1 MQVRLLLRQ
10 RSRQTRKD
18 QKTKQPSQI
27 DCDKDHQVVSQDDKT
42 LKGTLRVHS
51 CHASRFGRKPSRL
64 SNVGGKFS
72 SLVNDRCKTRGV
84 NDKYQLQFVQTQG
97 GIGYTDFTYTLP
109 CEKARHQIVID
120 SLKDA
125 CKDKDL
131 VDTITEQNQ
140 PDDDDSSS
148 ESDEAA
154 VTKGTKA
161 TQASKSTAAPTQ
173 KATAAP
179 TQKATAA
186 PTEKATAAPTT
197 QRRQLPQQHRRR
209 QLLPRRRQLLLQHR
223 SNSCPGTQWY
233 SCPNRHKKAT
243 TRPGSYG

>member
-1 MQVRLLLRQ
+1 M
-10 RSRQTRKD
+10 
-18 QKTKQPSQI
+18 
-27 DCDKDHQVVSQDDKT
+27 VSQDDKT

-186 PTEKATAAPTT
+186 PTGKSNCCTYNAKGDSYPNNTEGDSCSHGEGNCCSNTEG
-197 QRRQLPQQHRRR
+197 
-209 QLLPRRRQLLLQHR
+209 
-223 SNSCPGTQWY
+223 NSCPGHTMVQL
-233 SCPNRHKKAT
+233 PERHKKQLLDQVAMVDT
-243 TRPGSYG
+243 

>member
-1 MQVRLLLRQ
+1 M
-10 RSRQTRKD
+10 
-18 QKTKQPSQI
+18 
-27 DCDKDHQVVSQDDKT
+27 VSQDDKT

-154 VTKGTKA
+154 VTRERKQHKHPSL
-161 TQASKSTAAPTQ
+161 QLLRHKRPQ
-173 KATAAP
+173 LLRHKRRQLLP
-179 TQKATAA
+179 RKKQLLHLQRK
-186 PTEKATAAPTT
+186 
-197 QRRQLPQQHRRR
+197 RRQLPQQHRRR

-223 SNSCPGTQWY
+223 RQQLPRPHNGTAARTTQ
-233 SCPNRHKKAT
+233 KAT